1 MTVHRLAPIAM
12 EAALITSMVP
22 IIIQL
27 ILQLM
32 AILELLYV
40 VLVLDKVPKEDK
52 VVKEHLE
59 VLVIHKMLEMMM
71 KRRSKSQRSQRN

>member
-1 MTVHRLAPIAM
+1 MTVHRLAHIAM
-12 EAALITSMVP
+12 EEALITSMVP

-27 ILQLM
+27 ILQLT